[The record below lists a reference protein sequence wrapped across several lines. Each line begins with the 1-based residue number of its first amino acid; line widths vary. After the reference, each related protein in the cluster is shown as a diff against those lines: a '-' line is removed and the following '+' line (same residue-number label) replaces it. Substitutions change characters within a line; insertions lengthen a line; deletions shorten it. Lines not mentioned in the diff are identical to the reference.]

1 MASNITLLTFSEIE
15 RDYFINKAG
24 PEPISDLVT
33 ESGARRVF
41 CTQSHRCHALDENS
55 SGQPVF
61 HPPLLYLDKDI
72 LQTSVAATFAA
83 PLYLPTCLSPLD
95 SELLEGRD
103 SVINLC
109 NPSLQHYPDNQ

>member
-1 MASNITLLTFSEIE
+1 MRLRE

-41 CTQSHRCHALDENS
+41 CTQSHWCHALDENS
-55 SGQPVF
+55 SGQPLF
-61 HPPLLYLDKDI
+61 SIPTPLYPDMDI

-83 PLYLPTCLSPLD
+83 PLYLPSCLSPLD